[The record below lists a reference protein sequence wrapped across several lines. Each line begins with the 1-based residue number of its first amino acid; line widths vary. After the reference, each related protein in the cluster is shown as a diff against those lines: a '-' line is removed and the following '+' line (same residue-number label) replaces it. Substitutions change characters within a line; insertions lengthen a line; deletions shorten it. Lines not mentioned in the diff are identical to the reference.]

1 MDKPAPVTI
10 PGQVEAPKP
19 PRPLKVE
26 GMKLWT
32 RAWSLA
38 NTWLSPQTDIEVL
51 LLTCEALDERTELR
65 KLVAADPAD
74 RFARGSLRALNK
86 EILDTLGRLGFTPTD
101 RARLGVAEVKVEDD
115 LEKFRREQ
123 GIA

>member
-1 MDKPAPVTI
+1 
-10 PGQVEAPKP
+10 
-19 PRPLKVE
+19 
-26 GMKLWT
+26 MKLWT